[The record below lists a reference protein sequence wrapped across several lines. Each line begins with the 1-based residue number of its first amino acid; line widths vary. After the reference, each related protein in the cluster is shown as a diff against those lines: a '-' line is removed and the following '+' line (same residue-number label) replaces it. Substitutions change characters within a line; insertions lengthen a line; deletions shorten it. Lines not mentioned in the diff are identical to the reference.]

1 MKDAGRGKK
10 IRKHTH
16 QKKQIAKEHVYGSI
30 SSKMEAESAVRGVRN
45 SKDAAESAFRG
56 SIRCQNRQNTGK
68 CRSWGR
74 SGEPLGP
81 KSCCI
86 DGLIGTTSRSEG
98 DLGGILAVQIVR
110 S

>member
-1 MKDAGRGKK
+1 MRAEGRNLENTRTK
-10 IRKHTH
+10 
-16 QKKQIAKEHVYGSI
+16 KKQIAKEHVYGSI

-81 KSCCI
+81 KRCCI
-86 DGLIGTTSRSEG
+86 DG
-98 DLGGILAVQIVR
+98 
-110 S
+110 

>member
-10 IRKHTH
+10 FRKHTH

-56 SIRCQNRQNTGK
+56 SIRCQNRHNTAK
-68 CRSWGR
+68 RQ
-74 SGEPLGP
+74 PNP
-81 KSCCI
+81 H
-86 DGLIGTTSRSEG
+86 SE
-98 DLGGILAVQIVR
+98 AV
-110 S
+110 